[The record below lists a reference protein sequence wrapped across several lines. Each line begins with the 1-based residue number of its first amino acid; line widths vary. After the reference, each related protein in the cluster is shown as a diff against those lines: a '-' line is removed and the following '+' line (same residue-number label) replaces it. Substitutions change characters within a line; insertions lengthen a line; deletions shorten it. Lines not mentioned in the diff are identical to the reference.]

1 MEIFIGQLIGFAV
14 IVAIIWKYVV
24 PPVKGIMA
32 KQQEA
37 VRVALAES
45 AEAAQKLAD
54 ADKMHAKALADAK
67 AESTKVTDEARH
79 DSQRIVEQLTEQAG
93 VDAERIKAQGGQHVE
108 LMRQGVIRE
117 LRQGWARSRWPRQT
131 NWCAGMSRSPL
142 LRPAP
147 STASSPIWSR
157 WRRPRLRSVPT
168 PR

>member
-24 PPVKGIMA
+24 PPVKGMMA

-79 DSQRIVEQLTEQAG
+79 DSQRIVEQLSEQAG

-117 LRQGWARSRWPRQT
+117 LRQGLGAESVAKADELVRRFVAEPAAQ
-131 NWCAGMSRSPL
+131 AGTVDRFLADLEQM
-142 LRPAP
+142 AP
-147 STASSPIWSR
+147 GR
-157 WRRPRLRSVPT
+157 CNDC
-168 PR
+168 

>member
-24 PPVKGIMA
+24 PPVKGMMA

-54 ADKMHAKALADAK
+54 ADKIHAKALADAK

-79 DSQRIVEQLTEQAG
+79 DSQRIVEQLTEQAAI
-93 VDAERIKAQGGQHVE
+93 DAERIKALEQE
-108 LMRQGVIRE
+108 NRE
-117 LRQGWARSRWPRQT
+117 LRRANEILKRAS
-131 NWCAGMSRSPL
+131 AFFAAEL
-142 LRPAP
+142 DRPQK
-147 STASSPIWSR
+147 
-157 WRRPRLRSVPT
+157 
-168 PR
+168 

>member
-24 PPVKGIMA
+24 PPVKGMMA

-79 DSQRIVEQLTEQAG
+79 DSQRRHFVVGITHLG
-93 VDAERIKAQGGQHVE
+93 YF
-108 LMRQGVIRE
+108 L
-117 LRQGWARSRWPRQT
+117 P
-131 NWCAGMSRSPL
+131 NF
-142 LRPAP
+142 
-147 STASSPIWSR
+147 
-157 WRRPRLRSVPT
+157 
-168 PR
+168 